1 MMRILPV
8 IGWILA
14 ALAAIV
20 LLCLGVLWVQ
30 KRYPSK
36 EFDERQQI
44 ARGKAGNL
52 AMIVGSLYFVCISI
66 VLINQVEAPKTVE
79 PYILVMIGL
88 ELMAMVDHTYCL
100 LCHAALPF
108 SKKGGST
115 AICYLIMGLVDIGQ
129 FALRRNWVTTLSW
142 VGRGTQ
148 PLFYLLLGIG
158 FLYLGLMH
166 AIAWLWDRK
175 QAHE

>member
-1 MMRILPV
+1 MRIFPV

-20 LLCLGVLWVQ
+20 LLCLGVIWVQ
-30 KRYPSK
+30 KRYPS
-36 EFDERQQI
+36 EDYDERQKI
-44 ARGKAGNL
+44 ARGKASSL
-52 AMIVGSLYFVCISI
+52 AMIVGSLYFLGIST

-88 ELMAMVDHTYCL
+88 ELMLMVDHTYCL

-108 SKKGGST
+108 SQKGIST
-115 AICYLIMGLVDIGQ
+115 AICYLICGLVDIGQ
-129 FALRRNWVTTLSW
+129 FALRRNWVATLSW

-166 AIAWLWDRK
+166 TIAWLRDRK
-175 QAHE
+175 ETNE

>member
-108 SKKGGST
+108 SQKGGTT

-129 FALRRNWVTTLSW
+129 FALRREWVTTLSW

>member
-1 MMRILPV
+1 MRILPV
-8 IGWILA
+8 VAWILV
-14 ALAAIV
+14 ALVGIV

-30 KRYPSK
+30 KRYPS
-36 EFDERQQI
+36 EEYDERQKI
-44 ARGKAGNL
+44 ARGKASNL
-52 AMIVGSLYFVCISI
+52 AMIVGAVYFVGIST

-79 PYILVMIGL
+79 PYILVMIGI
-88 ELMAMVDHTYCL
+88 ELMLMVDHTYCL

-108 SKKGGST
+108 SQKGIST
-115 AICYLIMGLVDIGQ
+115 AICYLICGLVDIGQ
-129 FALRRNWVTTLSW
+129 FALRKNWVATLSW

-166 AIAWLWDRK
+166 TIAWLWDRK
-175 QAHE
+175 EAHE

>member
-1 MMRILPV
+1 MRIFPV
-8 IGWILA
+8 IGWILV

-30 KRYPSK
+30 KRYPS
-36 EFDERQQI
+36 EEYDERQKI
-44 ARGKAGNL
+44 ARGKASTL
-52 AMIVGSLYFVCISI
+52 AMIVGVVYFLGIC
-66 VLINQVEAPKTVE
+66 LWLLNQVEAPKTVE

-88 ELMAMVDHTYCL
+88 ELMAMVAHTYCL

-108 SKKGGST
+108 SQKGIST
-115 AICYLIMGLVDIGQ
+115 AICYLNCGLVDIGQ
-129 FALRRNWVTTLSW
+129 FALRKNWVETISW
-142 VGRGTQ
+142 VGKGTQ
-148 PLFYLLLGIG
+148 PLFYLLMGVT

>member
-1 MMRILPV
+1 MRIFPV
-8 IGWILA
+8 IGWILV

-30 KRYPSK
+30 KRYPSE
-36 EFDERQQI
+36 EFDERQKI
-44 ARGKAGNL
+44 AQGKASSL
-52 AMIVGSLYFVCISI
+52 AMIVGSLYFVGISTI
-66 VLINQVEAPKTVE
+66 LINQVENTKTVE
-79 PYILVMIGL
+79 PYLLVMIGI
-88 ELMAMVDHTYCL
+88 ELMLMVDHTYCL

-108 SKKGGST
+108 SQKGGTT

-129 FALRRNWVTTLSW
+129 FALRKEWVTTLSW

-166 AIAWLWDRK
+166 TIAWLRDRK
-175 QAHE
+175 ETNE

>member
-1 MMRILPV
+1 MRIYPV
-8 IGWILA
+8 IGWILV

-30 KRYPSK
+30 KRYPS
-36 EFDERQQI
+36 EEYDERQKI
-44 ARGKAGNL
+44 ARGKASTL
-52 AMIVGSLYFVCISI
+52 AMIVGVVYFLGIC
-66 VLINQVEAPKTVE
+66 LWLLNQVEAPKTVE

-108 SKKGGST
+108 SQKGIST
-115 AICYLIMGLVDIGQ
+115 AICYLICGLVDIGQ
-129 FALRRNWVTTLSW
+129 FALRKNWVETISW
-142 VGRGTQ
+142 VGKGTQ
-148 PLFYLLLGIG
+148 PLFYLLMGVT

>member
-20 LLCLGVLWVQ
+20 LLCLGVLWAQ
-30 KRYPSK
+30 KHYPS
-36 EFDERQQI
+36 EDFDERQKL
-44 ARGKAGNL
+44 ARGKASTL
-52 AMIVGSLYFVCISI
+52 AMSVGVVYFLGVC
-66 VLINQVEAPKTVE
+66 LFLLNQVEKTKTIE
-79 PYILVMIGL
+79 PYLLVMIGL

-115 AICYLIMGLVDIGQ
+115 AICYLLCGLVDIGQ
-129 FALRRNWVTTLSW
+129 FALRREWVSTLSW
-142 VGRGTQ
+142 VGKGTQ
-148 PLFYLLLGIG
+148 PLFYLLLGVT

-175 QAHE
+175 QAYE

>member
-1 MMRILPV
+1 MRIYPV
-8 IGWILA
+8 IGWILV

-30 KRYPSK
+30 KRYPS
-36 EFDERQQI
+36 EEYDERQKI
-44 ARGKAGNL
+44 ARGKASTL
-52 AMIVGSLYFVCISI
+52 AMIVGVVYFLGIC
-66 VLINQVEAPKTVE
+66 LWLLNQVEAPKTVE

-108 SKKGGST
+108 SQKGIST
-115 AICYLIMGLVDIGQ
+115 AICYLICGLVDIGQ
-129 FALRRNWVTTLSW
+129 FALRKNWVETISW
-142 VGRGTQ
+142 VGKGRQ
-148 PLFYLLLGIG
+148 PLFYLLMGVT

-166 AIAWLWDRK
+166 AIA
-175 QAHE
+175 